1 LIADLL
7 KNENNPKL
15 IVVIIDG
22 FFLPD
27 SQIAKEEKELSIM

>member
-1 LIADLL
+1 MDN
-7 KNENNPKL
+7 KKDFYMYSTEHNSKL

-27 SQIAKEEKELSIM
+27 SQISKEEKD